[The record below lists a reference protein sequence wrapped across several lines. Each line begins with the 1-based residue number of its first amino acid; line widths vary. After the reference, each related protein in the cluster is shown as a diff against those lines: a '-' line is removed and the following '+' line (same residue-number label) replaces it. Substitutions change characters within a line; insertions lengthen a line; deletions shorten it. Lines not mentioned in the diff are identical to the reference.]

1 MSHSHTH
8 SKIGLRLF
16 ITIIINVFITVA
28 QIIGGL
34 FANSL
39 SLLSDALHNFSDV
52 VALALSWGAN
62 VLAQK
67 KPDEEKTFGYKRAE
81 ILAAFFNSAALTGIA
96 GLLIYHAI
104 LKLFNPEEI
113 KSLTVVYLALLSIVL
128 NALSVFI
135 IKEDASH
142 SMNIKSAYL
151 HLLTDVMTSVAVFVG
166 GVLMYKWK
174 IFWVDPVI
182 SVIIAVFLVKQ
193 SFSLLRESLEVLMQF
208 APNFIDLNEIK
219 TELEQFDFVDNV
231 HHIHLWRLN
240 DDEVFL
246 EAHVDFKE
254 NLTLEKATKKIE
266 KLEKFLKENFGV
278 THVTFQSEYNRKDDK
293 SPVKNQD

>member
-62 VLAQK
+62 VLARK

-208 APNFIDLNEIK
+208 APNFIDLNDIK

-266 KLEKFLKENFGV
+266 KLEKFLKKNFRI